1 MIGLGEALRILRT
14 PSPGEEQRGP
24 ARLRAELRHQRLC
37 TCGTTAASCPIWG
50 LLLDWLPVHDHFP
63 VAD

>member
-37 TCGTTAASCPIWG
+37 TCGTSAASCPTVSYTH
-50 LLLDWLPVHDHFP
+50 LTLPTK
-63 VAD
+63 A